1 MTKRPK
7 TIAALVVYGGA
18 SAAAIAL
25 AAVGL
30 SLPWAFERDLFLVRA
45 SGWGAL
51 VLLSGALCATPI
63 GRVLGRL
70 RESAGAYVTATRR
83 ALGVAAAALA
93 TLHGAL
99 ALSTYLAD
107 ALERVLELAWIRGGV
122 LAWAVLAALWITSYP
137 RLVRA
142 LRVRAWKPLHRLAY
156 VAALLAL
163 QHALLAPLAPRGW
176 VLGVFGAT
184 LAIGLL
190 RLVPERQRSSTP
202 SQARS
207 HSQS

>member
-1 MTKRPK
+1 MKSPKR
-7 TIAALVVYGGA
+7 IAAIVVYGAA
-18 SAAAIAL
+18 SAAAAVL
-25 AAVGL
+25 AAIGL
-30 SLPWAFERDLFLVRA
+30 AIPWAFERELFLVRA

-51 VLLSGALCATPI
+51 VLLASALCATPA

-70 RESAGAYVTATRR
+70 REGTGPYVSATRR

-99 ALSTYLAD
+99 SLSTYLAD
-107 ALERVLELAWIRGGV
+107 APARALELAWIRGGM

-156 VAALLAL
+156 AAALFAA
-163 QHALLAPLAPRGW
+163 QHTLLAPLAPRSW
-176 VLGVFGAT
+176 VLGVFGAV

-207 HSQS
+207 QSQS